1 MRPFFIGL
9 SIALGFNINP
19 MVLAQ
24 VVGKKLQGIIHDQNL
39 NKADI
44 QELINLLF
52 STGRIS
58 QAQAKNSMGK
68 LLEMTENEI
77 KSLTMEAL
85 TNLSERS
92 PLFADEVADSESA
105 SGKVYRELPTSPF
118 LKSQE
123 IEYDLQAEQDK
134 RKLKEVQ
141 EKIIRANNPKKT
153 FLN

>member
-52 STGRIS
+52 GNR
-58 QAQAKNSMGK
+58 
-68 LLEMTENEI
+68 
-77 KSLTMEAL
+77 
-85 TNLSERS
+85 
-92 PLFADEVADSESA
+92 
-105 SGKVYRELPTSPF
+105 
-118 LKSQE
+118 
-123 IEYDLQAEQDK
+123 
-134 RKLKEVQ
+134 
-141 EKIIRANNPKKT
+141 
-153 FLN
+153 